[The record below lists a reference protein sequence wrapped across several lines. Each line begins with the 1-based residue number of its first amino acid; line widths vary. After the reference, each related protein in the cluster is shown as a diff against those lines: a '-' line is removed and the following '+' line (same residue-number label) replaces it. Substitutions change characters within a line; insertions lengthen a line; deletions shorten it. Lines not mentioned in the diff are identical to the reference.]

1 MYIHFVELSFNR
13 YELMIVGHSLG
24 AGAAT
29 LLSIILKQEYP
40 ELKCFAYSPPG
51 GLLSLNMARYTE
63 DFICSVVLGQVRAF
77 HYLFYWRGW
86 GCKRGGTRAEMF
98 HLFPTRGTSESQYG
112 EGLPKI
118 PWEFPGSV
126 PCLLH

>member
-1 MYIHFVELSFNR
+1 
-13 YELMIVGHSLG
+13 MIVGHSLG

-63 DFICSVVLGQVRAF
+63 DFVCSVVLGQVNSYFNRKKF
-77 HYLFYWRGW
+77 GYL
-86 GCKRGGTRAEMF
+86 
-98 HLFPTRGTSESQYG
+98 
-112 EGLPKI
+112 
-118 PWEFPGSV
+118 
-126 PCLLH
+126 